1 MSAGGAGLAHT
12 TVDVGAGLAPARLQA
27 PEPELTTLPP
37 WQVPTAAALAALQD
51 VARAGGNVFTELLRT
66 VCACSLGQITR
77 ALYTVGGQYR
87 RSM

>member
-1 MSAGGAGLAHT
+1 LRGASAASDEAT
-12 TVDVGAGLAPARLQA
+12 PSRL
-27 PEPELTTLPP
+27 ELVAP
-37 WQVPTAAALAALQD
+37 WQVPTATALAALQD

-66 VCACSLGQITR
+66 VCVCSLGQITR